1 MFFFVLKANIL
12 IFNEII
18 LNVDVGTKFESYIL
32 NII

>member
-18 LNVDVGTKFESYIL
+18 LDVHDGTKFESYIL

>member
-1 MFFFVLKANIL
+1 MFFFVVKANIL

-18 LNVDVGTKFESYIL
+18 LNVYGGTKFESYIL